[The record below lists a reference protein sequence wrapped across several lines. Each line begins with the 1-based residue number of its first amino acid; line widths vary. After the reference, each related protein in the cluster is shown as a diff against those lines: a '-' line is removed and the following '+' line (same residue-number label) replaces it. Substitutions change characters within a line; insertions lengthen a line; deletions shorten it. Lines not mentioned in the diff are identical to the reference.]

1 MPDERGEVW
10 QQPTSGPVFHWSK
23 GMVVMNL
30 LGKTPLVTVDLDKL
44 QANIDEMSRF
54 AADNGVSLR
63 PHVKTHKS
71 TRIAR
76 MQLEAGARGITVAT
90 VHEAEVM
97 AAAGCDDILIAY
109 TVVGADKYPRLID
122 IAARARLAVAIDSM
136 AGARG
141 LSGAFSS
148 AEGRIDV
155 MIEVDTGQHR
165 CGVQSAEAALDLA
178 RGVAALPGLSLRGLM
193 THEGHSYSQ
202 PSPTEIGRVGREAV
216 LKMHEM
222 AEFLRSHGVEVPVV
236 SMGSTPTAR
245 IVGSQRDVDE
255 IRPGN
260 YVFYDYMQIVMGVVP
275 YDRCSL
281 TVRARVISRPSD
293 DRVVL
298 DCGSKTLSSDRGKHG
313 EVAAGYGLLMHEG
326 RPVPGA
332 IIDRLSEEHA
342 VAIVPAGT
350 PLEVGEIAEVIPN
363 HACPVVNLATEM
375 AGIRNG
381 QLVEVIPVEA

>member
-1 MPDERGEVW
+1 
-10 QQPTSGPVFHWSK
+10 
-23 GMVVMNL
+23 MNL
-30 LGKTPLVTVDLDKL
+30 FDRTPLVAVDLDKL
-44 QANIDEMSRF
+44 RANIDEMSRF
-54 AADNGVSLR
+54 AEENGVSLR

-109 TVVGADKYPRLID
+109 TVVGADKYSHLVD
-122 IAARARLAVAIDSM
+122 LAARTRLAVAVDSM

-141 LSGAFSS
+141 LSGAFSA
-148 AEGRIDV
+148 AEVGIDV

-165 CGVQSAEAALDLA
+165 CGVQSEETALDLA
-178 RGVAALPGLSLRGLM
+178 RRVAALPGLHLRGLM
-193 THEGHSYSQ
+193 THEGHSYGQ
-202 PSPTEIGRVGREAV
+202 PSATEIGRVGREAA
-216 LKMHEM
+216 LQMQKI
-222 AEFLRSHGVEVPVV
+222 AAFLRSHGVEVPVV

-245 IVGSQRDVDE
+245 IVGAQPGIDE

-260 YVFYDYMQIVMGVVP
+260 YVFYDYMQVAMGVVP

-293 DRVVL
+293 DRAVL

-313 EVAAGYGLLMHEG
+313 EVAAGYGLLLHDG
-326 RPVPGA
+326 QPVRGA

-342 VAIVPAGT
+342 VVTLPPDT
-350 PLEVGEIAEVIPN
+350 PLEVGEIVEVIPN
-363 HACPVVNLATEM
+363 HACPVVNLAAEM
-375 AGIRNG
+375 AGVRNG
-381 QLVEVIPVEA
+381 RLVEVIPVEA